1 MNIRIGNTFNIK
13 FAITKAGEPYDL
25 NDKDLILIMTNKVK
39 RSEIVVEEYTIIGDN
54 NNVLYWTF
62 EGKDQIDR
70 GQYILTLYE
79 NHGQLDMMTVDCC
92 DAFNLVAR
100 SCEEDGQSTCGN
112 VEVEVVE
119 VTADFRE
126 KGEKGDKGDDGD
138 SAYQVAVK
146 NGFTGTEQEWLDSL
160 IGSDGQD
167 GQDGAIGKSAY
178 QSALD
183 NGFVGTEAQWL
194 DYLRQPA
201 EDAAAAANTA
211 ATSATNAASDAEDAA
226 AAANTAATS
235 ATNATSDAEDAAAA
249 ANTAA
254 TNAQNVADTYASQLA
269 NKVDKVEG
277 KDLSS
282 NDYTTQEKNK
292 LAEIEAG
299 AQKNV
304 QSDYSVDDPDD
315 DAYIKNKVTKVSQL
329 ENDQQFV
336 KQSDLDVEL
345 NEIRDIL
352 NNALISFYY
361 DQWYGVMRTK
371 ESGDNEL
378 IRIGNFNLH
387 RDLPLQNKLKRFIA
401 NPDGTVKYYLH
412 PNDSRLKED
421 GTPAIIDSTDGNVM
435 LEVPEHYVYHMERGS
450 EMIYA
455 ISEHNIPGFVK
466 VPRRVISA
474 FMPTIDNIN
483 DKVVSGCFLTWN
495 GNEIARDA
503 NNLPIFADNAPQF
516 RGGGNNADRDG
527 TVQSDLGMCRTA
539 IAKNTMRS
547 KCVGT
552 SHLGGF
558 RAYNTIRWFQRIEYA
573 NTNCQLAFN
582 PELTAEGF
590 KQGGLGNTTYFSGA
604 EWGAHNGY
612 YPFIPNGVTAVLG
625 NNSGLVDYELQMA
638 SGTKLFKAHSYR
650 GFELPYGYIWQ
661 HFDDLLAYKIGLLF
675 NRAYVCDDP
684 TKFTSPADTQ
694 TEVPDGYVLRGT
706 LPLEPCYPLYEKVD
720 PETGLSFP
728 FIAGGSNTT
737 GMCDYYYCRGEDA
750 NGWYTALVGGG
761 GSDGTSAGFGCL
773 YTYYRSSGT
782 IANIGFRLCHD

>member
-1 MNIRIGNTFNIK
+1 MILNGLTKNISAMNIRIGNTFNIK

-160 IGSDGQD
+160 I
-167 GQDGAIGKSAY
+167 
-178 QSALD
+178 
-183 NGFVGTEAQWL
+183 
-194 DYLRQPA
+194 
-201 EDAAAAANTA
+201 
-211 ATSATNAASDAEDAA
+211 
-226 AAANTAATS
+226 
-235 ATNATSDAEDAAAA
+235 
-249 ANTAA
+249 
-254 TNAQNVADTYASQLA
+254 
-269 NKVDKVEG
+269 
-277 KDLSS
+277 
-282 NDYTTQEKNK
+282 
-292 LAEIEAG
+292 
-299 AQKNV
+299 
-304 QSDYSVDDPDD
+304 
-315 DAYIKNKVTKVSQL
+315 VTKVSQL

-352 NNALISFYY
+352 NNALYY

-706 LPLEPCYPLYEKVD
+706 LPLEPCDPLYEKVD

-728 FIAGGSNTT
+728 FVAGGSKTT
-737 GMCDYYYCRGEDA
+737 GVCDYYHCRGEDA

-761 GSDGTSAGFGCL
+761 GNSGTYAGFGCL
-773 YTYYRSSGT
+773 YTERRSSYEN
-782 IANIGFRLCHD
+782 AHVGFRLCHLEKEMSEKER

>member
-1 MNIRIGNTFNIK
+1 M
-13 FAITKAGEPYDL
+13 
-25 NDKDLILIMTNKVK
+25 
-39 RSEIVVEEYTIIGDN
+39 
-54 NNVLYWTF
+54 
-62 EGKDQIDR
+62 
-70 GQYILTLYE
+70 
-79 NHGQLDMMTVDCC
+79 
-92 DAFNLVAR
+92 
-100 SCEEDGQSTCGN
+100 
-112 VEVEVVE
+112 
-119 VTADFRE
+119 
-126 KGEKGDKGDDGD
+126 
-138 SAYQVAVK
+138 
-146 NGFTGTEQEWLDSL
+146 
-160 IGSDGQD
+160 
-167 GQDGAIGKSAY
+167 
-178 QSALD
+178 
-183 NGFVGTEAQWL
+183 
-194 DYLRQPA
+194 
-201 EDAAAAANTA
+201 
-211 ATSATNAASDAEDAA
+211 
-226 AAANTAATS
+226 
-235 ATNATSDAEDAAAA
+235 
-249 ANTAA
+249 
-254 TNAQNVADTYASQLA
+254 ADTYASQLA

-292 LAEIEAG
+292 LAEIEAK

-352 NNALISFYY
+352 ENMLYPH

-371 ESGDNEL
+371 ESIDSQL
-378 IRIGNFNLH
+378 IRVGNFNLH

-435 LEVPEHYVYHMERGS
+435 LEVPEHYVYYMEGGN

-455 ISEHNIPGFVK
+455 ISEYNIPGFVK

-474 FMPTIDNIN
+474 FLSTIDNIN

-503 NNLPIFADNAPQF
+503 NNLPIFTNNAAQF

-527 TVQSDLGMCRTA
+527 TVQSDLGMCRTL
-539 IAKNTMRS
+539 IDKNTMRS

-573 NTNCQLAFN
+573 NTNCKLAFN

-590 KQGGLGNTTYFSGA
+590 KQGGLDNTTNFSRS
-604 EWGAHNGY
+604 EWSAHNGN

-625 NNSGLVDYELQMA
+625 NNSGLVDYELQMEN
-638 SGTKLFKAHSYR
+638 GTRLFKAHSYR
-650 GFELPYGYIWQ
+650 GFELPYNYIGQ
-661 HFDDLLAYKIGLLF
+661 SCDDLLIYKIGLSF

-684 TKFTSPADTQ
+684 TKFASPADTQ
-694 TEVPDGYVLRGT
+694 TEVPDGYILRGT
-706 LPLEPCYPLYEKVD
+706 LPLKTCYPLYEKVD

-737 GMCDYYYCRGEDA
+737 GMCDPYTCRGEDA
-750 NGWYTALVGGG
+750 NGWYTATVGL
-761 GSDGTSAGFGCL
+761 SVGFGAMI
-773 YTYYRSSGT
+773 TYYGSSSMFATG
-782 IANIGFRLCHD
+782 GFRLCYD